1 MPLTFNAGN
10 VKTIS
15 GACKIIEI
23 ILLLVTMMIQ
33 RTTGSLFGGEDAH
46 IFSMGLLVTGL
57 IITPILLLC
66 YIVDRDI
73 TRSSVIEPVLNITL
87 FGLFLIAAVL
97 CLIYWESHIVVNDST
112 RRLLGISLGCFTLFA
127 SIAYLVDGIHV
138 CRLYFQ
144 PS

>member
-73 TRSSVIEPVLNITL
+73 TRSSVIVRACAEHHSLWIIPDCCCTL
-87 FGLFLIAAVL
+87 FDILGK
-97 CLIYWESHIVVNDST
+97 SH
-112 RRLLGISLGCFTLFA
+112 C
-127 SIAYLVDGIHV
+127 
-138 CRLYFQ
+138 C
-144 PS
+144 